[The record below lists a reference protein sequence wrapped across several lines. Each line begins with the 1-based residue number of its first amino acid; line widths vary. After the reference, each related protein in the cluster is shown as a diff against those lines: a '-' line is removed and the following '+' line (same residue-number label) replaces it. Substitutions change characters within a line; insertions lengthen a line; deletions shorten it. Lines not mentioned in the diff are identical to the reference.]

1 MLDRVMF
8 VGLADHRFARA
19 ERTGDI
25 QRRNAVLHQRRA
37 GVLEHMRSYLWT
49 EPGHLRRVQ
58 QGLDPERW
66 KTVRADR
73 LSVQEIRITAA
84 AGEFRVIYV
93 ANRPEAIYVLHAF
106 HKKSQ
111 KMPQRDYR
119 VIGSR
124 IHTLLLRE

>member
-1 MLDRVMF
+1 MRLKPVTF
-8 VGLADHRFARA
+8 VGDARDRLRRFPEDARQEA
-19 ERTGDI
+19 G
-25 QRRNAVLHQRRA
+25 HQ
-37 GVLEHMRSYLWT
+37 LY
-49 EPGHLRRVQ
+49 RVQ

-73 LSVQEIRITAA
+73 LNVQEIRITAA

-93 ANRPEAIYVLHAF
+93 ANRAEVIYVLHAF

-111 KMPQRDYR
+111 KMSQRDYR
-119 VIGSR
+119 IIASR